1 MNFRI
6 IAYIVGWVC
15 NFQAAFM
22 LLPFFTALI
31 YHEREFSSFFFSFAV
46 CLVIGIPLTLKKPK
60 NKVFYTKDGCV
71 AVALS
76 WVALCVFGALPFVV
90 SGYIPHPVDALFET
104 VSGFTTT
111 GSSILTDV
119 EVLPHCVLIW
129 RSFTHWIG
137 GMGVLVFL
145 LSLLPLTGGYHM
157 NLMKAES
164 PGPSVSKLVPKVQST
179 AKILYTIYFGMTL
192 AQIVLLLIGKV
203 PLFDTLCIT
212 FGTAGTG
219 GFGIVNDSI
228 GSYSTYCQVV
238 TTIFMILFGVNFSVY
253 YLILTKKFRQAF
265 KYEEV
270 RYYFG
275 IIIASILIITFNTV
289 HLFRNVL
296 VAFQQVAFQVA
307 SIITTTG
314 FSSTDFNQWPA
325 LSKTVLV
332 LLMFVGACA
341 GSTGGGIKVSRILIL
356 CKAAKKEFQLYLHP
370 NAIKKIKMDNK
381 IISHEILRS
390 TNIYISVYLL
400 IFAASVLLIAI
411 DNFDLITN
419 FTAVAAT
426 LNNIGPGFEIAGPM
440 GNFSSFSYLSKSVLI
455 FDMLAGRLEIFPLLL
470 LFFKDTWKR
479 F

>member
-15 NFQAAFM
+15 NFQAIFM
-22 LLPFFTALI
+22 VLPCITALV
-31 YHEREFSSFFFSFAV
+31 YQEHEFFAFLISMIL
-46 CLVIGIPLTLKKPK
+46 CLIVGIPLTARKPK

-76 WVALCVFGALPFVV
+76 WLALCIFGSVPFVL
-90 SGYIPHPVDALFET
+90 SDSITHPIDAFFET

-119 EVLPHCVLIW
+119 EVLPHCILMW

-145 LSLLPLTGGYHM
+145 LSLLPLAGGYHM

-164 PGPSVSKLVPKVQST
+164 PGPSVSKLVPKVQQT
-179 AKILYTIYFGMTL
+179 AKILYSIYIGMTL
-192 AQIVLLLIGKV
+192 LQIVLLLIGNI
-203 PLFDTLCIT
+203 PLFDTLCIA

-219 GFGIVNDSI
+219 GFGIKNDSM
-228 GSYSTYCQVV
+228 GSYSTYCQIV
-238 TTIFMILFGVNFSVY
+238 TTIFMILFGVNFSAY
-253 YLILTKKFRQAF
+253 YLILTKKIRQALKF
-265 KYEEV
+265 EEV

-275 IIIASILIITFNTV
+275 IIAVAILVIGLNTM
-289 HLFRNVL
+289 HLFQNLGVSI
-296 VAFQQVAFQVA
+296 QQAAFQVG

-314 FSSTDFNQWPA
+314 FSSADFNQWPA
-325 LSKTVLV
+325 LSKTILV

-356 CKAAKKEFQLYLHP
+356 CKAARKEFQLYLHP
-370 NAIKKIKMDNK
+370 NAVKKIKMDQK
-381 IISHEILRS
+381 TITHDILRS
-390 TNIYISVYLL
+390 TNIYLTLYLL
-400 IFAASVLLIAI
+400 IFAVSVLLISL
-411 DNFDLITN
+411 DNFDMTTN
-419 FTAVAAT
+419 FTAVTAT
-426 LNNIGPGFEIAGPM
+426 LNNIGPGLEIVGPM
-440 GNFSSFSYLSKSVLI
+440 GNFSSFSYFSKCVLI

-470 LFFKDTWKR
+470 LFFKGTWKK

>member
-31 YHEREFSSFFFSFAV
+31 YHEREFSSFLIAMAV

-145 LSLLPLTGGYHM
+145 LSLFPLTGGYHM